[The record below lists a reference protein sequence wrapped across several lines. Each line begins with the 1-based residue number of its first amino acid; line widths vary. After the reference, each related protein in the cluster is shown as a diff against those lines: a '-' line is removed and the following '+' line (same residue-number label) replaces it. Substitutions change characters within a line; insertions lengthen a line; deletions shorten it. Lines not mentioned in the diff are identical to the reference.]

1 VRVIDG
7 LSRGAIVALTASTLL
22 VLPAQAQTINEEGGH
37 VPGLPD
43 PSIASSLPR
52 ELADPAGVRSA
63 LAGRGVTFGVNYIG
77 EVLGNPSGGFQQG
90 TYYDGRLEVAIT
102 ADLEKAIGWKGLTFF
117 ANGYQIHGESITGQD
132 LGALM
137 PVSFIEATPATRLF
151 ELWFEQKLLDDKLSI
166 RFGQLAA
173 DSEFLLSDGAGA
185 FINGTWGWPSITAA
199 NMPQG
204 GPAYPLATPGVRV
217 AFTPNDQL
225 TLMAGVYNGRPA
237 GNCPDGDDPQ
247 VCNNHGLDFPI
258 DDPPLVMFEGAY
270 KYNQGEGELPGT
282 IKLGGWKNFGTFFHQ
297 RFDSAGAPIAISGND
312 PAAIDGDYGL
322 YAIIDQMIYRMPGGG
337 DPKGISIF
345 GRVIGA
351 PEDRNLVDIYWEGG
365 FTFTGMSASRPNDML
380 GIGFAYT
387 GISSQVSAFQ
397 VDDSQTVIANY
408 ESMVEVSYTAQIIP
422 GFTIQPDFQ
431 YFWNPGGHAAFE
443 DNPNRAVPNAA
454 VLGVRSIINY

>member
-1 VRVIDG
+1 MRVIDG
-7 LSRGAIVALTASTLL
+7 LSLSAIVALTASRLL
-22 VLPAQAQTINEEGGH
+22 VLPAQAQTINEEGGR

-52 ELADPAGVRSA
+52 ELADPGGVRSA
-63 LAGRGVTFGVNYIG
+63 LAGRGITFGVNYIG
-77 EVLGNPSGGFQQG
+77 EVFGNPSGGFQQG

-102 ADLEKAIGWKGLTFF
+102 ADLEKAIGWKGLAFF

-151 ELWFEQKLLDDKLSI
+151 ELWFEQKLLDDHLSI

-173 DSEFLLSDGAGA
+173 DSEFILSDGAGA

-237 GNCPDGDDPQ
+237 GNCPDDEDPQ

-270 KYNQGEGELPGT
+270 KYNQGKGELPGT

-297 RFDSAGAPIAISGND
+297 RSGS
-312 PAAIDGDYGL
+312 AIDGDYGL
-322 YAIIDQMIYRMPGGG
+322 YAILDQMIYRMPGDG
-337 DPKGISIF
+337 DPKGVSIF
-345 GRVIGA
+345 ARVIGA

-365 FTFTGMSASRPNDML
+365 FTFTGMWASRPDDML

-387 GISSQVSAFQ
+387 GISSEVSAFQ
-397 VDDSQTVIANY
+397 VDDNQTVIANY
-408 ESMVEVSYTAQIIP
+408 ESMIEVSYTAQIIP

-443 DNPNRAVPNAA
+443 DNPDRAVPNAA
-454 VLGVRSIINY
+454 VLGVRSTINY